1 MRVCFP
7 QDEAAKQRKL
17 SRLWHGP
24 YRVTQINDPDVTV
37 VKVYFP
43 EEGLLQVH
51 QLRICQC
58 PSGLPVGFY
67 WYGKTWKSS
76 GRVPQWAERIVEA
89 GPHQVA
95 MKTTPL
101 MIYQHLKLQPSGPC
115 THQLFQEVGP
125 ILNTCTKSQDELCTG
140 GSA

>member
-1 MRVCFP
+1 MLVCFP
-7 QDEAAKQRKL
+7 QDEAGKQRKL

-67 WYGKTWKSS
+67 WYGETWKSS
-76 GRVPQWAERIVEA
+76 GRVPQWAERIVEG
-89 GPHQVA
+89 GPHSSSYEDDAIDDLPTSEV
-95 MKTTPL
+95 TTFGTVYTSTLPRGWANPEHVHQ
-101 MIYQHLKLQPSGPC
+101 ISG
-115 THQLFQEVGP
+115 
-125 ILNTCTKSQDELCTG
+125 
-140 GSA
+140 